1 MFRRLPV
8 LGLRGRL
15 VAALILTSAVA
26 LGVAAVT
33 LLPPLERNL
42 RTQEL
47 RTLRDTA
54 IASRPSFEDLE
65 PRQVSAS
72 SPRLEHLADALE
84 RRTGARVL
92 LFDEQGQMVIDT
104 HPHQPDEFKDVP
116 AVLGQAKPVT
126 GVRTNSSGTDV
137 GRVAIPLSIDG
148 HRYVLALRRQLDA
161 AKVGTHVVRRAFT
174 TAALVGLGVALLL
187 GLGIATTL
195 LRRLRRLRYAT
206 LMLADRGLD
215 SELAT
220 DTARDEVGDLG
231 RAFTIMQA
239 RLREQEHA
247 RRAFVATASH
257 ELRTPLTSLRA
268 MLELLEEDLQGDPPD
283 LADARRQVSEA
294 RVQSDR
300 LAGLAADLLDLS
312 RIDADVSLR
321 SEPVELCELARA
333 VAAEF
338 GDRVTLE
345 EPPGACW
352 AMGDPGAVARTLRIL
367 VDNALRFAP
376 PDEPPLLR
384 LDCGGGPRLLSVS
397 DRGAGVPES
406 ERELIFERFQR
417 GSSTG
422 GEAGFGLGLAIGRE
436 LAERMGGS
444 LTLEPLE
451 PGARFVLRLAAA
463 PELADLT
470 EIQRDEVPG

>member
-65 PRQVSAS
+65 QRQVSAS
-72 SPRLEHLADALE
+72 SARLEHLADALE

-92 LFDEQGQMVIDT
+92 LFDEQGQLVIDT

-116 AVLGQAKPVT
+116 TVLGQAKPVT
-126 GVRTNSSGTDV
+126 GVRRNSSGTDV

-231 RAFTIMQA
+231 RAFTTMQA

-257 ELRTPLTSLRA
+257 ELRTPLTSLDG
-268 MLELLEEDLQGDPPD
+268 MLELLAQDLREDAPD
-283 LADARRQVSEA
+283 IDDTLV
-294 RVQSDR
+294 
-300 LAGLAADLLDLS
+300 LLE
-312 RIDADVSLR
+312 R
-321 SEPVELCELARA
+321 ARA
-333 VAAEF
+333 
-338 GDRVTLE
+338 
-345 EPPGACW
+345 
-352 AMGDPGAVARTLRIL
+352 
-367 VDNALRFAP
+367 
-376 PDEPPLLR
+376 
-384 LDCGGGPRLLSVS
+384 
-397 DRGAGVPES
+397 
-406 ERELIFERFQR
+406 Q
-417 GSSTG
+417 
-422 GEAGFGLGLAIGRE
+422 
-436 LAERMGGS
+436 
-444 LTLEPLE
+444 
-451 PGARFVLRLAAA
+451 
-463 PELADLT
+463 
-470 EIQRDEVPG
+470 

>member
-1 MFRRLPV
+1 M
-8 LGLRGRL
+8 
-15 VAALILTSAVA
+15 
-26 LGVAAVT
+26 
-33 LLPPLERNL
+33 
-42 RTQEL
+42 
-47 RTLRDTA
+47 
-54 IASRPSFEDLE
+54 
-65 PRQVSAS
+65 
-72 SPRLEHLADALE
+72 
-84 RRTGARVL
+84 
-92 LFDEQGQMVIDT
+92 IDT

-338 GDRVTLE
+338 G
-345 EPPGACW
+345 EPRDARGARPAPAGPWAIPGRWRARSASWWTTRC
-352 AMGDPGAVARTLRIL
+352 ASRLRTSRRSCGSTARRRPAPAVGQRPRARRARERARADLR
-367 VDNALRFAP
+367 ALPARQ
-376 PDEPPLLR
+376 L
-384 LDCGGGPRLLSVS
+384 
-397 DRGAGVPES
+397 DRG
-406 ERELIFERFQR
+406 R
-417 GSSTG
+417 GR
-422 GEAGFGLGLAIGRE
+422 LR
-436 LAERMGGS
+436 
-444 LTLEPLE
+444 
-451 PGARFVLRLAAA
+451 PGARHRARAGGAHGGLAHARAARAGRPLRA
-463 PELADLT
+463 PA
-470 EIQRDEVPG
+470 RCRAGAG